1 MIKITVD
8 ISNASESEIKE
19 LNKIIPFGE
28 NQFYFDKNN
37 IKVNFITKKDTEI
50 IMDNLN
56 TKAFLKANQ
65 EQFEQKI
72 NLGSCKPTHDF
83 DEDKLKSTL
92 SKICEYIECNFD
104 KKVEKVVVIGTDA
117 QFYTTYP
124 LDDSQNERL
133 MDNFNII
140 CGVDSCSNFILI
152 TLDI

>member
-8 ISNASESEIKE
+8 TSNATESEVTE

-28 NQFYFDKNN
+28 KQFHFDKNN
-37 IKVNFITKKDTEI
+37 IEVNFITKKDAEI
-50 IMDNLN
+50 IMDNMN
-56 TKAFLKANQ
+56 TKVFLNANQ
-65 EQFEQKI
+65 EQSQKKI
-72 NLGSCKPTHDF
+72 NLEACKPTHDF

-92 SKICEYIECNFD
+92 SKIWEHIECNFD
-104 KKVEKVVVIGTDA
+104 KKVEKVIVIGTDA

-133 MDNFNII
+133 MDSFNII
-140 CGVDSCSNFILI
+140 CGVDSYSNFILI